1 MAGPA
6 RKLPSGTVHARIR
19 PGSLGSPLQP
29 PGCRS
34 VWTGYG
40 ISQRAADA
48 CQRRSSTPHHRWPPP
63 PFRIPDAVVRR
74 RQHLRGLAVERH
86 LQRLRQRLRVR
97 YWLRFRRRHWPRLRP
112 GFRRWRHR
120 RRHWRWQWRR
130 LHRFGPRRL
139 RPRGF
144 RLHCLTSIWSGVW
157 HHLAGHLVVGHRG
170 LTGTICGHP
179 EMIPSRTLRPPRGG
193 RPVSTSG
200 ALACAALRA
209 GPRQSTHAG
218 RTARWHLTG
227 QVFPSCCGRGS
238 ACLVVLPAGVRE
250 RPRVGAGRVIVSWM
264 PGECTP
270 MLAAHARPGHLVV
283 YCQAQGCLEA
293 RCSLRHEPTNSA

>member
-74 RQHLRGLAVERH
+74 RQHLRGLAVERY

-97 YWLRFRRRHWPRLRP
+97 YWLRLRFRFRRRQWPRLRP
-112 GFRRWRHR
+112 RFRRRRWRHR

-139 RPRGF
+139 RPCGF

-179 EMIPSRTLRPPRGG
+179 EMIPRPGPLPTMR
-193 RPVSTSG
+193 RQTCIDV
-200 ALACAALRA
+200 LCA
-209 GPRQSTHAG
+209 S
-218 RTARWHLTG
+218 RTARW
-227 QVFPSCCGRGS
+227 R
-238 ACLVVLPAGVRE
+238 A
-250 RPRVGAGRVIVSWM
+250 
-264 PGECTP
+264 
-270 MLAAHARPGHLVV
+270 
-283 YCQAQGCLEA
+283 
-293 RCSLRHEPTNSA
+293 